1 MTIDATRKFGYTN
14 LEHGDFL
21 AIDRPRRCNTCYHI
35 RDTTKRNDADI
46 FAFMTHLCHSFT
58 SGLCKKCRANDT
70 GGNVAVARK
79 TARKAPAKKAAPRK
93 AAKKAT
99 KRTAKKATKRTAKK
113 ATKRTAKK
121 AAPRKAAKKA
131 TKRTAKKAA
140 PRKAAKKAARKA
152 APRKAA
158 KKTARKAT
166 RRR

>member
-1 MTIDATRKFGYTN
+1 VTIDATRKFGCTN

-21 AIDRPRRCNTCYHI
+21 AIDRPHRCNTRYHI

-99 KRTAKKATKRTAKK
+99 KRTAKKA
-113 ATKRTAKK
+113 
-121 AAPRKAAKKA
+121 APRKAAKKA

-140 PRKAAKKAARKA
+140 PRKAAKKAA
-152 APRKAA
+152 PRKAA
-158 KKTARKAT
+158 KRTARKAT
-166 RRR
+166 RGK